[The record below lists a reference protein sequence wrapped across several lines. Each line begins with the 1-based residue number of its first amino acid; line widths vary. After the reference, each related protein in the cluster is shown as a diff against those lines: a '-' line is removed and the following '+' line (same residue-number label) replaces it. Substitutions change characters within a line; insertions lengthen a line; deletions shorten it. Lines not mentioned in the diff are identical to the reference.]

1 MTYKETVAFLF
12 EQLPQFQNIGGKAF
26 NGKLDNII
34 AICELLDN
42 PQNKFKT
49 IHVSGTNG
57 KGSVCNMLASIFT
70 QSGYTVGLFTSPHLL
85 DFRERI
91 RINGEVIPESY
102 VIDFVKNHN
111 TVFNN
116 ILPSFFEWSTAL
128 AFNYFEYK
136 KVDIAIIET
145 GLGGRLDSTNIIT
158 PLVSVITSIGID
170 HTQYLGNT
178 LEDIAKEKGGIIK
191 PNIPV
196 VLGEGIEKQSVFEEI
211 ALTNNSSVYTAAQS
225 NNQPFSSLK
234 GDFQK
239 NNVATALTVVDL
251 IQQLFSKITPTSIS
265 KGLLSI
271 KTNTGLRGRW
281 ETLQYSPKVI
291 ADIGHNAHAIAQTVK
306 ELELETYNNLHIIW
320 GMVAE
325 KEFDE
330 VINLLP
336 ENASYYLCKP
346 NISRAL
352 SIKELEKS
360 FTNKQTKNSFSSCSE
375 AFKTAIKT
383 AKSHDLIVV
392 GGSTFVVS
400 EILSDFYS

>member
-1 MTYKETVAFLF
+1 MTYKETVDFLF
-12 EQLPQFQNIGGKAF
+12 EQLPQFQNIGSKAY

-49 IHVSGTNG
+49 IHIAGTNG

-70 QSGYTVGLFTSPHLL
+70 ESGYNVGLFTSPHLL

-91 RINGEVIPESY
+91 RINGEVIPENY
-102 VIDFVKNHN
+102 VIDFVKNN
-111 TVFNN
+111 NAVFKT
-116 ILPSFFEWSTAL
+116 IQPSFFEWSTAL
-128 AFNYFEYK
+128 AFSYFEYK

-158 PLVSVITSIGID
+158 PIVCAITSIGID

-178 LEDIAKEKGGIIK
+178 LEDIAREKGGIIK

-196 VLGEGIEKQSVFEEI
+196 VLGEGIEKQSIFEEI
-211 ALTNNSSVYTAAQS
+211 VLTNNSIVSRATQN
-225 NNQPFSSLK
+225 NNQPLSSLK

-239 NNVATALTVVDL
+239 NNVATVLNIIDL
-251 IQQLFSKITPTSIS
+251 IQQQFSKITSISIS

-271 KTNTGLRGRW
+271 QTNTGLRGRW
-281 ETLQYSPKVI
+281 ETLQNSPKVI
-291 ADIGHNAHAIAQTVK
+291 ADIGHNVHAIKQTVK

-325 KEFDE
+325 KEVDK

-336 ENASYYLCKP
+336 KNATYYLCSP
-346 NISRAL
+346 NIPRAL
-352 SIKELEKS
+352 STKELEKS
-360 FTNKQTKNSFSSCSE
+360 FIEKQTKISFSSCSE
-375 AFKTAIKT
+375 AYRSAIKST
-383 AKSHDLIVV
+383 NANDLILV

-400 EILSDFYS
+400 EILRDFYS